1 MEKKMNIGCIFTV
14 KKRNAEDVDLD
25 AKNDVDVDNYV
36 QYIYN
41 TIFI

>member
-1 MEKKMNIGCIFTV
+1 MEWKDEYRKYLLWE
-14 KKRNAEDVDLD
+14 KRNDVDVDLD